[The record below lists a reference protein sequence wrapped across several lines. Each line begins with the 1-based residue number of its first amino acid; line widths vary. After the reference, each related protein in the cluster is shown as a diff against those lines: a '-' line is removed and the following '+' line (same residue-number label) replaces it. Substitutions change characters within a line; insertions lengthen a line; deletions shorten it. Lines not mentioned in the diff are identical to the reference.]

1 MMTYEQL
8 HKTVITDLKRAADI
22 SFTYN
27 DDCEFFSHEYVHYL
41 HLMTDLK
48 CNHIITDNEYN
59 ITHSIMS
66 DLMSN
71 VFKRNRKIK
80 AERLLKDEKA

>member
-1 MMTYEQL
+1 MSYEQL
-8 HKTVITDLKRAADI
+8 HKTVITDLKRAAEI

-41 HLMTDLK
+41 HMMDALK
-48 CNHIITDNEYN
+48 WDHIITDNEYN

-80 AERLLKDEKA
+80 AERRLKDEEA

>member
-1 MMTYEQL
+1 MSYEQL
-8 HKTVITDLKRAADI
+8 HKTVITDLKRAAEI

-41 HLMTDLK
+41 HMMNNLK
-48 CNHIITDNEYN
+48 FDHIINDNEYN
-59 ITHSIMS
+59 ITHAVMS

-71 VFKRNRKIK
+71 VFTRNRKMN
-80 AERLLKDEKA
+80 AERILKDEKA